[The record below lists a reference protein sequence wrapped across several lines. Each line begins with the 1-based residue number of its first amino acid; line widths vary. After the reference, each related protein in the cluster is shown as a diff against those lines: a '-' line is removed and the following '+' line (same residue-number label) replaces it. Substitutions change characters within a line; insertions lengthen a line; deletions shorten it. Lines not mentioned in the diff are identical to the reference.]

1 MGVIDSIRAPYR
13 ALPARSPAH
22 EAPPIKH
29 KPRPHDGPCAAVPH
43 NGRMGAPQ
51 RGAELCCPLAA
62 AQGMELHGRAV
73 GGAWRR
79 GWSREV
85 GGVTRPRPPS
95 LRRWRGANMAAE
107 PGPGSDPELEEL
119 LESALD
125 DFEKARPGPPAP
137 PPPPHV
143 PGDPNATEKPPGAAA
158 QESLFASQERFFQ
171 ELFDGELAS
180 QASAEFERA
189 MKELAEEEPHLVEQF
204 QKLSEAA
211 GRVGGDAASQQ
222 EFTSC
227 LKETLSGLARNATD
241 LQGSAASEEDL
252 AKAMEGLGL
261 EEGSGEGGMLPVV
274 QSVLQH
280 LLSRDVLYPSLKEI
294 TDKYPEWL
302 QRHRAALPEEQYER
316 YRAQH
321 GVMGRIC
328 QQLEAERPE
337 DSEGDRRA
345 RFEAVLELMQQLQ
358 ELGHPPKELA
368 GEAPP
373 GFNLDL
379 EGLTLPEATGEQCH
393 VM

>member
-1 MGVIDSIRAPYR
+1 MPPPCVRAGNGAARPRGGRGLAEGGCR
-13 ALPARSPAH
+13 AKWRGY
-22 EAPPIKH
+22 EAT
-29 KPRPHDGPCAAVPH
+29 PRPSG
-43 NGRMGAPQ
+43 G
-51 RGAELCCPLAA
+51 
-62 AQGMELHGRAV
+62 
-73 GGAWRR
+73 GGAA
-79 GWSREV
+79 
-85 GGVTRPRPPS
+85 
-95 LRRWRGANMAAE
+95 RRWRRSRG
-107 PGPGSDPELEEL
+107 
-119 LESALD
+119 
-125 DFEKARPGPPAP
+125 R
-137 PPPPHV
+137 
-143 PGDPNATEKPPGAAA
+143 A
-158 QESLFASQERFFQ
+158 QTRSWRNCWKDSLFASQERFFQ

-261 EEGSGEGGMLPVV
+261 EEGSGEGGVLPVV

-379 EGLTLPEATGEQCH
+379 EGLTLPEATGEQCR

>member
-1 MGVIDSIRAPYR
+1 MPPPCVRAGNGAARPRGGRGLAEGGCR
-13 ALPARSPAH
+13 AKWRGY
-22 EAPPIKH
+22 EAT
-29 KPRPHDGPCAAVPH
+29 PRPSG
-43 NGRMGAPQ
+43 G
-51 RGAELCCPLAA
+51 
-62 AQGMELHGRAV
+62 
-73 GGAWRR
+73 GGAA
-79 GWSREV
+79 
-85 GGVTRPRPPS
+85 
-95 LRRWRGANMAAE
+95 RRWRRSRG
-107 PGPGSDPELEEL
+107 
-119 LESALD
+119 
-125 DFEKARPGPPAP
+125 R
-137 PPPPHV
+137 
-143 PGDPNATEKPPGAAA
+143 A
-158 QESLFASQERFFQ
+158 QTRSWRNCWKDSLFASQERFFQ

-261 EEGSGEGGMLPVV
+261 EEGSGEGGVLPVV

-294 TDKYPEWL
+294 TDK
-302 QRHRAALPEEQYER
+302 
-316 YRAQH
+316 
-321 GVMGRIC
+321 
-328 QQLEAERPE
+328 LEAERPE

-379 EGLTLPEATGEQCH
+379 EGLTLPEATGEQCR